1 MLVKPLAMSND
12 SGLDRLM
19 PIITTIIISSNS
31 TIRNPVISET
41 SRLEDRPEL
50 MRGITI
56 VSAENFR
63 KNKSQINNSFFKNQ
77 GNCGRSSA
85 IHRRQSIDLSTS
97 THANAP
103 RRFPSRSGRIQDAL
117 RAPPASKSFALKR
130 RLCARETMDV
140 HRQSDHGANDHGC
153 DSTFIQCI

>member
-19 PIITTIIISSNS
+19 PIITTIS

-41 SRLEDRPEL
+41 SRLEDRPES

-63 KNKSQINNSFFKNQ
+63 KNKSQINNSFFKN
-77 GNCGRSSA
+77 
-85 IHRRQSIDLSTS
+85 
-97 THANAP
+97 
-103 RRFPSRSGRIQDAL
+103 
-117 RAPPASKSFALKR
+117 
-130 RLCARETMDV
+130 
-140 HRQSDHGANDHGC
+140 
-153 DSTFIQCI
+153 

>member
-41 SRLEDRPEL
+41 SRLEDRQES

-63 KNKSQINNSFFKNQ
+63 KNKSQINNSFFKN
-77 GNCGRSSA
+77 
-85 IHRRQSIDLSTS
+85 
-97 THANAP
+97 
-103 RRFPSRSGRIQDAL
+103 
-117 RAPPASKSFALKR
+117 
-130 RLCARETMDV
+130 
-140 HRQSDHGANDHGC
+140 
-153 DSTFIQCI
+153 

>member
-85 IHRRQSIDLSTS
+85 IHRPVYLHPCQRTTPFPFEVRPDSRCTRSSSCAQVVCFEETSLCQGNRGHSSTIQSWRKLSWM
-97 THANAP
+97 
-103 RRFPSRSGRIQDAL
+103 
-117 RAPPASKSFALKR
+117 
-130 RLCARETMDV
+130 RLNLYPM
-140 HRQSDHGANDHGC
+140 HL
-153 DSTFIQCI
+153 I